1 MQLCASPED
10 CGRNGRRVKV
20 QYQCGGILGGETTV
34 SLDVKWLIVYD
45 EHDQPI
51 AAIEQIVDGAVYVT
65 TCSDEKFRD
74 VIKRY
79 GIDKLQRTEVV
90 NEQS

>member
-1 MQLCASPED
+1 
-10 CGRNGRRVKV
+10 VKV
-20 QYQCGGILGGETTV
+20 KYQRGSVLGGEMTT
-34 SLDVKWLIVYD
+34 SSDVKWLLVYD
-45 EHDQPI
+45 EHDQPL
-51 AAIEQIVDGAVYVT
+51 AAIEQVADGAVFVT

-74 VIKRY
+74 VVKRY